1 MTKKISNEEYRRN
14 LPHIQP
20 QGAMF
25 FVTLRL
31 YNSIPISKLEL
42 LKESYLNNNTT
53 DISGNAIKQLKKAQQ
68 DDYFL
73 AFDDFLDTNPNGP
86 YYLAI
91 PEIARLVGDS
101 ITYRDGKDYKLVCYC
116 IMSNHV
122 HMIIYKLAKP
132 LDLIMKELKSF
143 SGKEALHIIRE
154 SEQSRSLDS
163 EAPSEQSGQGASLN
177 IRKFSQQVL
186 QVPILRV
193 PTKFWQAESFDRIV
207 RDRNDMAEKIK
218 YTLTNPVKAG
228 LVDDWNKWEWSYC
241 QPEFLE

>member
-1 MTKKISNEEYRRN
+1 MTKKIFKEEYRRN

-31 YNSIPISKLEL
+31 YDSIPISKLEF
-42 LKESYLNNNTT
+42 LKESYLNKNTT
-53 DISGNAIKQLKKAQQ
+53 DISGNDIKQLKEAQQ

-91 PEIARLVGDS
+91 PEIAKLVRDS
-101 ITYRDGKDYKLVCYC
+101 MTYRDGKDYKLVCYC

-122 HMIIYKLAKP
+122 HMIIYKLTKP

-143 SGKEALHIIRE
+143 SGKEALQIIRE
-154 SEQSRSLDS
+154 RESEWSRSLHS
-163 EAPSEQSGQGASLN
+163 EAPSEQSGRAALLN
-177 IRKFSQQVL
+177 IRKFSQ
-186 QVPILRV
+186 
-193 PTKFWQAESFDRIV
+193 
-207 RDRNDMAEKIK
+207 
-218 YTLTNPVKAG
+218 
-228 LVDDWNKWEWSYC
+228 
-241 QPEFLE
+241 